1 MNIKQLRKETGL
13 TLQEIA
19 DTLNVSKQIVSAW
32 ENNIKPIPQERQKDL
47 ESLFYFPECAKK
59 YTVTLS
65 YEEYMKVLRIL
76 PNISLKVK

>member
-32 ENNIKPIPQERQKDL
+32 ENNIKPIPQERQRAL
-47 ESLFYFPECAKK
+47 ESLFYFPEYAKK

-65 YEEYMKVLRIL
+65 YEEYMKVLQIL
-76 PNISLKVK
+76 PNINLKLK